1 MRSGDLL
8 LIGAGGHAK
17 SCADV
22 IERGGAYRIAG
33 VVGLPLE
40 VGQLCLGY
48 SIIAADPELARLA
61 KLHPNAL
68 ICVGQI
74 ESPNPRMRLF
84 DLARAAGFAMPAII
98 SPLAC
103 VSRHAVIGEGTIVMH
118 GAVVNAGAV
127 VGRNCIVNTQALIE
141 HDAVVGDH
149 CHISTKAALNGGA
162 GVGAGSFVGSGAIIR
177 EGLSLPERSF
187 IKMGARVTRL
197 PTNDHDATKP
207 SHHD

>member
-1 MRSGDLL
+1 MPSGDLL

-17 SCADV
+17 SCVDV
-22 IERGGAYRIAG
+22 IERAGVYRIAG
-33 VVGLPLE
+33 VVGLPSE

-48 SIIAADPELARLA
+48 PIFATDTELLHLA
-61 KLHPNAL
+61 TLYQNAL

-74 ESPNPRMRLF
+74 ESPNARIRLF
-84 DLARAAGFAMPAII
+84 DLARAAGFAMPSIV
-98 SPLAC
+98 SPLAT

-127 VGRNCIVNTQALIE
+127 VGGNCIVNTQALIE
-141 HDAVVGDH
+141 HDVSVGDH
-149 CHISTKAALNGGA
+149 CHVSTKATLNGGVS
-162 GVGAGSFVGSGAIIR
+162 VGGGSFVGSGAIVR

-187 IKMGARVTRL
+187 IKMGARVTRW
-197 PTNDHDATKP
+197 PVTGQDSTKP

>member
-1 MRSGDLL
+1 MRSADLL

-22 IERGGAYRIAG
+22 IERGSAYRIAG

-48 SIIAADPELARLA
+48 SIIAADSELSRLV
-61 KLHPNAL
+61 KFHPNAL

-74 ESPNPRMRLF
+74 ESPNPRIRLF
-84 DLARAAGFAMPAII
+84 DLALAAGFAMPAII

-127 VGRNCIVNTQALIE
+127 VGRNCIVNSQALIE
-141 HDAVVGDH
+141 HDAVVEDH
-149 CHISTKAALNGGA
+149 CHISTKATLNGGVR
-162 GVGAGSFVGSGAIIR
+162 VGAGSFVGSGAIIR
-177 EGLSLPERSF
+177 DGLSLPGRSF

-197 PTNDHDATKP
+197 SASDRGTTEL